1 MAEMNTEQQG
11 LEQLKQANEQTA
23 SVIANNQA
31 NEQGYAGPMAE
42 NQEPYRQINPI
53 GDYSIVGA
61 RTGYD
66 LTGHDKGEYNG
77 PVAEPG
83 ENTVEPETPA
93 PTKPK
98 RQRVYNYF
106 TNDWLPEDASD
117 KEYNMML
124 RANQIGPNLVKAYD
138 NGTTDDATL
147 ESALGSDAYYFNTA
161 AGDTSSNW
169 ATFFGAGAL
178 GKLTN
183 KQRENIDTYVNNFRA
198 KRQADEEEARRQ
210 AEANHDAQFVVTS
223 GDNTYAVSKEFSDY
237 VKDTID
243 VLSIMG
249 SEEKPDQKAISNK
262 LIELQN
268 QMHAQGYPIKEW
280 KKGDKVPT
288 KPEDIINNGTANA
301 DDKLTMMKI
310 LDMAQ
315 TRTEYKPQEKSFEEK
330 LREREALREEVA
342 LRAKNRELERART
355 RAGFA
360 GLAATIGDMVR
371 ASEGAKV
378 SERDW
383 SRIYDNLNEQER
395 ANINNYEVR
404 MHNLNEA
411 ARAERAAQAAAAA
424 AAAKDARDKAWE
436 RQNMQIKINADA
448 AKAEADRK
456 SREGIAAENN
466 RTDIIIEGMKGQR
479 ELSKQQREFAHDRW
493 KMTNNP
499 EATIPVDFGGTVY
512 RIPYGKDG
520 VGRDMAFIDIANI
533 LSDVNSYKRVATSSG
548 KPMRMIMK
556 GNTIA
561 GNKVNIPGYGKSS
574 RMPNNATKSDPDRA
588 AFCENVYNIAVDAF
602 DGLTNDAREKITNI
616 LRRHQGSIT
625 GSSSISGG
633 TTNAQSSGWGV
644 HSGR

>member
-169 ATFFGAGAL
+169 ATFFGAGSL

-210 AEANHDAQFVVTS
+210 AEANHDAQFVVTA

-424 AAAKDARDKAWE
+424 AAAKDARDKAFQ
-436 RQNMQIKINADA
+436 RQQLQIKLQADA

-456 SREGIAAENN
+456 SEEKRAKWKNQ
-466 RTDIIIEGMKGQR
+466 TDITIEGMKG
-479 ELSKQQREFAHDRW
+479 
-493 KMTNNP
+493 
-499 EATIPVDFGGTVY
+499 
-512 RIPYGKDG
+512 
-520 VGRDMAFIDIANI
+520 
-533 LSDVNSYKRVATSSG
+533 
-548 KPMRMIMK
+548 
-556 GNTIA
+556 
-561 GNKVNIPGYGKSS
+561 KS
-574 RMPNNATKSDPDRA
+574 RRA
-588 AFCENVYNIAVDAF
+588 AAYINANSKRLKPYDRVEVKLGKKNTGVVPFGAKGETYNNFVISVYNILNNPDNFTYGVENNGHSKRYVVNNGHSKKYLPKTQRNYKSDLEKDKWNNLVLGCLEF
-602 DGLTNDAREKITNI
+602 DYDNLKQSVRDELDKYIDQLNAHAAAAQEYSETSYGGGY
-616 LRRHQGSIT
+616 GSET
-625 GSSSISGG
+625 MPAGMSDLE
-633 TTNAQSSGWGV
+633 
-644 HSGR
+644 